1 MIGALSLLVAGLF
14 LRKKSVEWEEVRFQI
29 GADFHTNCFFVGG
42 IVGDE
47 GGEIGGNWE
56 KISTFVCANMQLLF
70 NPLKF
75 YDYDEH

>member
-1 MIGALSLLVAGLF
+1 MRIV
-14 LRKKSVEWEEVRFQI
+14 
-29 GADFHTNCFFVGG
+29 FFMRG
-42 IVGDE
+42 IVGVE

>member
-1 MIGALSLLVAGLF
+1 MESSAFSNRGGFSHELF
-14 LRKKSVEWEEVRFQI
+14 FC
-29 GADFHTNCFFVGG
+29 GGG

>member
-1 MIGALSLLVAGLF
+1 MSQLF
-14 LRKKSVEWEEVRFQI
+14 SGKDKVFLNQCW
-29 GADFHTNCFFVGG
+29 FFVM
-42 IVGDE
+42 E

>member
-1 MIGALSLLVAGLF
+1 MKFVVGFS
-14 LRKKSVEWEEVRFQI
+14 
-29 GADFHTNCFFVGG
+29 HTNLCVIFSHKFNTNWFFVGG

>member
-1 MIGALSLLVAGLF
+1 MRIVFFMRGIGG
-14 LRKKSVEWEEVRFQI
+14 
-29 GADFHTNCFFVGG
+29 N
-42 IVGDE
+42 E

>member
-1 MIGALSLLVAGLF
+1 MRIVF
-14 LRKKSVEWEEVRFQI
+14 
-29 GADFHTNCFFVGG
+29 CGG
-42 IVGDE
+42 IVGNE

>member
-1 MIGALSLLVAGLF
+1 MKFVVKNLG
-14 LRKKSVEWEEVRFQI
+14 EI

-42 IVGDE
+42 IVGDD

>member
-1 MIGALSLLVAGLF
+1 MGFVKFVVGF
-14 LRKKSVEWEEVRFQI
+14 T
-29 GADFHTNCFFVGG
+29 HTNLCVIFSHKLAQISCELFF
-42 IVGDE
+42 VGDE

-56 KISTFVCANMQLLF
+56 KISTFVCANMRLLF

>member
-1 MIGALSLLVAGLF
+1 VM
-14 LRKKSVEWEEVRFQI
+14 
-29 GADFHTNCFFVGG
+29 
-42 IVGDE
+42 E

>member
-1 MIGALSLLVAGLF
+1 MDGLF
-14 LRKKSVEWEEVRFQI
+14 FVHRFFVGWTAASVEIVVGLCAI
-29 GADFHTNCFFVGG
+29 CFFV
-42 IVGDE
+42 VGFV
-47 GGEIGGNWE
+47 GVYVGEIGVNWE

>member
-1 MIGALSLLVAGLF
+1 MESSAFSNRGGFSHEL
-14 LRKKSVEWEEVRFQI
+14 
-29 GADFHTNCFFVGG
+29 FFVGG